1 MGDLKEVCGGN
12 RVSAASNER
21 ALAATGAARGRAFAR
36 LAAQRSCLA
45 SWRRGRA
52 ALAAGKQRGAL
63 FRPWRDHGRP
73 ANGPRTP
80 PRLRLRQGRVYC
92 PMMTPRSSAA
102 ALLVGRPRTAWQSA
116 HGCGTARPVRKPG
129 LRPGSSTAL
138 RPFGCAPSLGAVPSP
153 FLAARPAVRGRVWW
167 KERKK
172 S

>member
-1 MGDLKEVCGGN
+1 MAVQGARHQLSARWRRQAPPEVARLHGWPRSAHVSLLDAAGARLLR
-12 RVSAASNER
+12 RVNSAGRCSGRGPASPDPPP
-21 ALAATGAARGRAFAR
+21 GRA
-36 LAAQRSCLA
+36 
-45 SWRRGRA
+45 RRGACGCDKGAFVVRRCRRA
-52 ALAAGKQRGAL
+52 DR
-63 FRPWRDHGRP
+63 
-73 ANGPRTP
+73 
-80 PRLRLRQGRVYC
+80 
-92 PMMTPRSSAA
+92 AA